1 MQSSS
6 SACAGICIC
15 PAYVEG
21 VLNGMDDREKNVWI
35 DEERMLLAF
44 HPFENGKIITKSET
58 LFWSF
63 ILSLMK
69 SGYRVM

>member
-1 MQSSS
+1 
-6 SACAGICIC
+6 
-15 PAYVEG
+15 
-21 VLNGMDDREKNVWI
+21 MDDREKNVWI